1 MPPRTHE
8 NMTTG
13 SCSHDARKYVII
25 EELRRAGTFDAI
37 LRPPGPASAPP
48 PSVLH
53 QTKCKPGEE
62 GADQSEKGA
71 KNRPQKRCANC
82 RIYCQIG
89 TNARYVLK
97 QDEERDGARDRAD
110 TLRAWLC

>member
-53 QTKCKPGEE
+53 RVHQTKCKPGED
-62 GADQSEKGA
+62 GADQSVWARIGPRKDAQIAEYIA
-71 KNRPQKRCANC
+71 K
-82 RIYCQIG
+82 
-89 TNARYVLK
+89 
-97 QDEERDGARDRAD
+97 
-110 TLRAWLC
+110 